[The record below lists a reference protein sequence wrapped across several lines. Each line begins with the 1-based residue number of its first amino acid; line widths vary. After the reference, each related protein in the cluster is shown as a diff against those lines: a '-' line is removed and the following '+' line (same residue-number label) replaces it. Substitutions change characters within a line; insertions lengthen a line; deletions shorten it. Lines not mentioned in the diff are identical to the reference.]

1 MKTSDLILQIFGMLA
16 TPILS
21 FIIGILSSKIKK
33 IKTAS
38 EENEKKRELEWNAI
52 KETCKETLRS
62 TLKEDYEFYTAQ
74 GWCSVEDK
82 DEVNNVYTLYHKG
95 LHGNGR
101 GTRYYSGIISLPEH
115 NPNEEEHN

>member
-1 MKTSDLILQIFGMLA
+1 METSNLILQIFGMFA

-21 FIIGILSSKIKK
+21 FIIGILSSRIKK
-33 IKTAS
+33 IKKAA
-38 EENEKKRELEWNAI
+38 EENEKRRELEWNAI

-82 DEVNNVYTLYHKG
+82 EEVNNVYTLYHKG